1 MHHADCHCMYS
12 ITAFCREVFCTDSR
26 APVSSLID
34 GNVERSTYGLVATH
48 PSTTQTVEHSTYFGV
63 VPDHHPAIVERST
76 HALGATHPPA
86 VQTVN
91 HSAFLGSAPGRRHSN
106 VERSTIWHGTAP
118 AHHLHDVERSTH
130 DLGIQLRAADS
141 RHSPPPTQLQTS
153 PALLNPAMRGS
164 VLLGVQKMKAN
175 KSMTWT

>member
-1 MHHADCHCMYS
+1 MYS

-34 GNVERSTYGLVATH
+34 GNVERSTHGLVATH
-48 PSTTQTVEHSTYFGV
+48 PSATQTVEHSIFFGV

-76 HALGATHPPA
+76 LSDHALSPSST
-86 VQTVN
+86 
-91 HSAFLGSAPGRRHSN
+91 RN
-106 VERSTIWHGTAP
+106 VERSTIWHATAP

-130 DLGIQLRAADS
+130 DLGRQLRAADS
-141 RHSPPPTQLQTS
+141 RHTPPPTQLQTS
-153 PALLNPAMRGS
+153 PAILNPAMRGS